1 MSHETPPSAVDR
13 STTPCFSMSHE
24 EAAQVSSAS
33 AAAPRCAGPAA
44 LRLCEALD
52 TAFEQ
57 SASFGDPS
65 QRASFALGIRVAL
78 AEAAADP
85 ALLSP
90 AQREGSPDSYR
101 RHLLAADP
109 HGRYAIAALVWMPG
123 QASPVHAHRT
133 WCGYAVLDGTL
144 SETVYDWN
152 EAQQLAIETRS
163 HPRASGAVSF
173 VRAGRS
179 GIHQLGNASDAPAV
193 SLHIYG
199 VEGTQIATH
208 VNDLLKVADHAQSV
222 AEAAVA

>member
-1 MSHETPPSAVDR
+1 MSYENSLPPIDR
-13 STTPCFSMSHE
+13 STHAVE
-24 EAAQVSSAS
+24 
-33 AAAPRCAGPAA
+33 
-44 LRLCEALD
+44 RLCRALD
-52 TAFEQ
+52 AAFAQ
-57 SASFGDPS
+57 SADAADPS
-65 QRASFALGIRVAL
+65 QRAAFASAVRTAL

-85 ALLSP
+85 ALLAP
-90 AQREGSPDSYR
+90 AQREGSADCYR

-144 SETVYDWN
+144 SETVYKWN
-152 EAQQLAIETRS
+152 EPEQCASEARS

-173 VRAGRS
+173 VRAGRG

-199 VEGTQIATH
+199 VEGSQLSTH
-208 VNDLLKVADHAQSV
+208 VNDLLELADPVQPAV
-222 AEAAVA
+222 LEAAVA